1 MRRIFSIILIS
12 LIIIQNLVF
21 GTFTLSKFKFSVLDN
36 HQIESNP
43 LGQSSNSP
51 FEFNHTTESN
61 QIEIK
66 LKADRHYN
74 SNRQQTIAKTWK
86 IAFLPFVEKSQPL
99 KNSEKTTIYQPNK
112 HILNL
117 TLLI

>member
-1 MRRIFSIILIS
+1 MRRIISIFLLSLLIL
-12 LIIIQNLVF
+12 QNLVL
-21 GTFTLSKFKFSVLDN
+21 GTFALNKYIFFVLDN

-43 LGQSSNSP
+43 LGQSNNSP

-74 SNRQQTIAKTWK
+74 SNRKQTIAKTWK
-86 IAFLPFVEKSQPL
+86 IAFLPFVEKSQPI
-99 KNSEKTTIYQPNK
+99 KNSEKTTIYKPNK
-112 HILNL
+112 HILNRA
-117 TLLI
+117 LLI